1 MPREAVTQT
10 FARRGKSTTDSEWE
24 TLQRIGAALG
34 TFEDGIGRD
43 FRENC
48 EKRYQQYRGFQK
60 FRNEWTAAG
69 PRDRDGVI
77 STAKRTWGS
86 QLHIPLTYRTIE
98 HMVPAAIAHAPKLLY
113 LPRQDQYAQNVRN
126 VQLLVDSQMQQND
139 IELPLQDVFK
149 SGLMYGLGVGKSL
162 WREEYGLERK
172 TRRSMFRP
180 NSYVPRDKLSQTCTF
195 NDPWFEDVDV
205 FDFAWDAYG
214 SDLMSSK
221 WVGHRIWL
229 GLDDCLARMK
239 DGSWNTEGARAITE
253 EELRATGSLQTYG
266 EVWQSR
272 MEASG
277 FGSFQTKNLER
288 GEQIHELWEW
298 HDKQRVF
305 CVLDRQWLV
314 KVGESPCVGDFPFA
328 ISRPTKVP
336 KQFVGIGEIEPLEH
350 LQRELDTLRS
360 QRRDAATIAL
370 CAGYAFDENAVDLE
384 DLEFGPAAAIAV
396 RNANPRDAIMPL
408 QIKEPPGT
416 SYQEEQIIRGDM
428 DLVSGATDERSDT
441 ATTQTA
447 TEAQLVQAAVSKR
460 IGFKSRRFEIEV
472 VRTTAR
478 TWLKLNQR
486 MILSPRDDIRQPEDG
501 VDIGQA
507 AAENRWQWF
516 PIGPG
521 ELRGEFEI
529 IPEGGSMAAEN
540 VQQNIQLAQMHLQ
553 LAENPNLDSRK
564 PLIRALTL
572 LGEKDPESWLKQQ
585 DPPVPPLALELLGQA
600 GVPPDLIQFAIK
612 EAQRRDPQLA
622 PEQQGPPPEQV
633 NQLMAG
639 APQ

>member
-1 MPREAVTQT
+1 MADGVGTWG
-10 FARRGKSTTDSEWE
+10 ARGKGVTDAEFDV
-24 TLQRIGAALG
+24 LRKVGACQE

-43 FRENC
+43 FRTNC
-48 EKRYQQYRGFQK
+48 EKFYGQYRGF
-60 FRNEWTAAG
+60 RRWRDAWLAAG
-69 PRDRDGVI
+69 PRDKDGLSRD
-77 STAKRTWGS
+77 AKQTWGS

-113 LPRQDQYAQNVRN
+113 LPRQDQYATNVRN
-126 VQLLVDSQMQQND
+126 VQLLIDAQMQNAD

-180 NSYVPRDKLSQTCTF
+180 NSYVPRAKLSQVCTF

-205 FDFAWDAYG
+205 FDFAWDPYG

-221 WVGHRIWL
+221 WCSHRLWL
-229 GLDDCLARMK
+229 GLDDCLARIRE
-239 DGSWNTEGARAITE
+239 GAWNTDGAKALDE
-253 EELRATGSLQTYG
+253 ETLRGTGSLQVYG
-266 EVWQSR
+266 DVWQSR

-277 FGSFQTKNLER
+277 FASFQTKNLER
-288 GEQIHELWEW
+288 GEQIHELWEY
-298 HDKQRVF
+298 HDKQQVI
-305 CVLDRQWLV
+305 CVLDRQWVV
-314 KVGESPCVGDFPFA
+314 KMGESPCVGYYPFA

-370 CAGYAFDENAVDLE
+370 MAGYAFDENAVDRE
-384 DLEFGPAAAIAV
+384 DLEFGPGAAIGI
-396 RNANPRDAIMPL
+396 RNASPRDAIMPL

-416 SYQEEQIIRGDM
+416 SYQEEQIIRGDI

-472 VRTTAR
+472 VRSTAR

-486 MILSPRDDIRQPEDG
+486 MILQPRDDIRQPEDG
-501 VDIGQA
+501 LDIGQA

-529 IPEGGSMAAEN
+529 IPEGGSMAAPN
-540 VQQNIQLAQMHLQ
+540 VQQDIQLAQIHLQ

-564 PLIRALTL
+564 PLLRALSL
-572 LGEKDPESWLKQQ
+572 LGEKDPESWLKQS
-585 DPPVPPLALELLGQA
+585 DPPVPPLALELLA
-600 GVPPDLIQFAIK
+600 KMGVPPEQIQFAVK
-612 EAQRRDPQLA
+612 EAQRQDPQLA
-622 PEQQGPPPEQV
+622 PEQQGPTTDQV
-633 NQLMAG
+633 DQMMA
-639 APQ
+639 APA